1 MNYTKPQI
9 IVLGDAFRRIEHA
22 PPAKIAPKSDSN
34 LVVSTTNPAY
44 DLDE

>member
-9 IVLGDAFRRIEHA
+9 TVLGDAFRRIEHA